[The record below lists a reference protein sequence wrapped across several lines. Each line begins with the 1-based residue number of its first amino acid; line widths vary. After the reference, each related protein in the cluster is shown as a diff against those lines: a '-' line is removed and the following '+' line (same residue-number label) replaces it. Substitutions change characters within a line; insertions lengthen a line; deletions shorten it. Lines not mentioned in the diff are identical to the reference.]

1 MSASDDPKINPERGL
16 AVLLDIAW
24 PRIAASGWNRYQL
37 YGRGALLASKRMLE
51 GKSFDMNY
59 LTPSL
64 EAPLPDWLASAVESY
79 DPAKAVVVVFVDDHI
94 FETASPKTQ
103 PALVEEYMSVL
114 KGSAYF
120 WVVSRQPA
128 PPECAKGLAN

>member
-1 MSASDDPKINPERGL
+1 MSKADDSQIDPERGL

-24 PRIAASGWNRYQL
+24 PRIAASGWNRYQV

-64 EAPLPDWLASAVESY
+64 EAPLPNWLASAVETY
-79 DPAKAVVVVFVDDHI
+79 DPAQSVVVVFVDDDV
-94 FETASPKTQ
+94 FESASQKLR
-103 PALVEEYMSVL
+103 PALVEEYVGVL
-114 KGSAYF
+114 KGSAYY
-120 WVVSRQPA
+120 WVLTREPA
-128 PPECAKGLAN
+128 PPECAKSLAN